1 MRDSRMKN
9 IGPSPRNRIIHQLQ
23 THLNNL
29 RATTKPLSLSLSLL
43 WIKKHDNE

>member
-29 RATTKPLSLSLSLL
+29 CAAMRPIADQKA
-43 WIKKHDNE
+43 W

>member
-23 THLNNL
+23 TRLNNL
-29 RATTKPLSLSLSLL
+29 RAATKPIADQKA
-43 WIKKHDNE
+43 W